1 MSGCDLVPNPQTDA
15 LTQRGATVHVGHDEQ
30 HLLEVSKVV
39 FTGPA
44 GSSREVAAAR
54 EQGLPVLRRGE
65 LLGALM
71 DGSRGIAV
79 SGTHGK
85 TTTTSLVASMLLAG
99 GGDPSV
105 LVGGVPAG
113 WQFGGRGGRGEW
125 FVAEADEYDRSFLTL
140 HPEVAVVTGIEMDH
154 PDIYRDVGDLE
165 DGFAAFLGGMR
176 EGGRIFA
183 CESSDRGVRVARHA
197 AQGSRAMVETYG
209 LSESSDWRA
218 VVLEREPGRTWFEVR
233 HSGGVLSDL
242 ATVLPG
248 SYNLE
253 NVAGALAAACA
264 AGASP
269 EGIREGLAG
278 FRGVARRFEL
288 KGEVGGVVVVDD
300 YAHHP
305 AAVEVAVRAARER
318 YGDREIWVAFQPHT
332 YSRTREMMHEFAAAL
347 RSADEAF
354 VLDVYAAREQPDPEV
369 SGARLADV
377 AGARHAGNVQE
388 AADLLS
394 RELRPGV
401 LLLTMGAG
409 DVTALGPR
417 VISLLSGG
425 KAP

>member
-1 MSGCDLVPNPQTDA
+1 M
-15 LTQRGATVHVGHDEQ
+15 GHDEQ
-30 HLLEVSKVV
+30 HLLEVTEVV

-44 GSSREVAAAR
+44 GSSREVSAAR
-54 EQGLPVLRRGE
+54 EQGLPVLRRAE

-71 DGSRGIAV
+71 NDSRGIAV

-105 LVGGVPAG
+105 LVGGVPTG
-113 WQFGGRGGRGEW
+113 WHFGGRGGRGEW

-140 HPEVAVVTGIEMDH
+140 HPEIAVVTGIEMDH

-165 DGFAAFLGGMR
+165 DAFAAFLGGRR
-176 EGGRIFA
+176 EGGPIFA
-183 CESSDRGVRVARHA
+183 CESSDSGVRVARHA

-209 LSESSDWRA
+209 LSENSDWRA
-218 VVLEREPGRTWFEVR
+218 VVLEREPSRTWFEVR

-253 NVAGALAAACA
+253 NVAGAVAAACA

-288 KGEVGGVVVVDD
+288 KGEAGGVVVVDD

-305 AAVEVAVRAARER
+305 AALEAAVRAARER
-318 YGDREIWVAFQPHT
+318 YGDCKIWVAFQPHT
-332 YSRTREMMHEFAAAL
+332 YSRTREMMHDFAAAL

-369 SGARLADV
+369 SGAKLAEL
-377 AGARHAGNVQE
+377 AGARHAGNVQA

-417 VISLLSGG
+417 VLSLLSGR